1 MSHNPTLFHPD
12 AGGSTVIVVPQLGE
26 GLTEARIVSLLKR
39 PGDQVGADEAIFA
52 LETDKANVE
61 IEAPH
66 AGVIGD
72 WLVREGQTV
81 PIHAPVVHII
91 APQAVPSQAV
101 PSQAVPPPA
110 TDPSRT
116 QHALAPSGQPG
127 AARIPPRTRAL
138 CRSLGL
144 DEQALRAIPARTGTL
159 LEADVL
165 AHLKS
170 DSDPPLQ
177 EQQRYQGKQSYH
189 DRPLSDRQRTFIRRA
204 APASP
209 LAPLAASVKRPLPW
223 ACVERA
229 FKAAR
234 KQHPEL
240 RITHF
245 QLMAYHVVQT
255 AASHPKFRSV
265 LIGQECV
272 REFAHVNLGIAVAL
286 PGDELATAL
295 LPQADTLDF
304 SSFAGAIKTRTRE
317 ARRGQDQ
324 ADATMQIVLTCLGNS
339 GITDASPTL
348 VAPAVAVLFIGDKYE
363 GSGGTLVNLVLTFDH
378 RLINGLG
385 AARFLQALVRHLE
398 RAGAE

>member
-1 MSHNPTLFHPD
+1 MSQNLTLIHPD

-39 PGDQVGADEAIFA
+39 PGDWIKADEALFA

-72 WLVREGQTV
+72 WLVCEGQTV
-81 PIHAPVVHII
+81 PIHAPVVHI
-91 APQAVPSQAV
+91 VPSQAA
-101 PSQAVPPPA
+101 PSQAAPLPA
-110 TDPSRT
+110 MEPSRSS
-116 QHALAPSGQPG
+116 QHALTPYALTPSAQPG
-127 AARIPPRTRAL
+127 APRIPPRTRAL

-144 DEQALRAIPARTGTL
+144 DEHALRAIPARTGTL
-159 LEADVL
+159 LETDVL
-165 AHLKS
+165 AYLKS
-170 DSDPPLQ
+170 RSETSAQ
-177 EQQRYQGKQSYH
+177 EKQSYR
-189 DRPLSDRQRTFIRRA
+189 DGPLSDRQRTFIRRA

-209 LAPLAASVKRPLPW
+209 LSPLPASVKRPLPW

-234 KQHPEL
+234 EQRPEL
-240 RITHF
+240 KITHF

-304 SSFAGAIKTRTRE
+304 SSFVGAIKTRTRE
-317 ARRGQDQ
+317 ARRGQEQ

-348 VAPAVAVLFIGDKYE
+348 VAPAVAVLFVGDKYE
-363 GSGGTLVNLVLTFDH
+363 ESGRALVNLVLTFDH

-385 AARFLQALVRHLE
+385 AAKFLQALVRQLE
-398 RAGAE
+398 QAGTE

>member
-1 MSHNPTLFHPD
+1 MSQNPTLIHSDAIHSD
-12 AGGSTVIVVPQLGE
+12 AGRSSVIVVPQLGE

-39 PGDQVGADEAIFA
+39 PGDRVRADEAIFA
-52 LETDKANVE
+52 VETDKANVE

-66 AGVIGD
+66 AGVLGN
-72 WLVREGQTV
+72 WLVCEGQTV
-81 PIHAPVVHII
+81 SIYAPVVHIV
-91 APQAVPSQAV
+91 PFQAVPSEAV
-101 PSQAVPPPA
+101 PRPA
-110 TDPSRT
+110 ADPSWT
-116 QHALAPSGQPG
+116 QHALTPSGQLG

-144 DEQALRAIPARTGTL
+144 DEHTLQAIPARSGTL
-159 LEADVL
+159 LESDIHAY
-165 AHLKS
+165 LKS
-170 DSDPPLQ
+170 RS
-177 EQQRYQGKQSYH
+177 ETSVHEKQRYH
-189 DRPLSDRQRTFIRRA
+189 DGLLSDRQRTFIRRA

-209 LAPLAASVKRPLPW
+209 LAPLPASVKRPLPW
-223 ACVERA
+223 ACVEHA

-240 RITHF
+240 KITHF
-245 QLMAYHVVQT
+245 QLVAYYVVQT

-272 REFAHVNLGIAVAL
+272 REYAHVNLGIAVAL

-304 SSFAGAIKTRTRE
+304 SSFAGAIKRRTRE

-324 ADATMQIVLTCLGNS
+324 ADATMQIILTCLGNS

-348 VAPAVAVLFIGDKYE
+348 VSPAVAVLFIGDKYE
-363 GSGGTLVNLVLTFDH
+363 ESGRTLVNLVLTFDH

-385 AARFLQALVRHLE
+385 AAKFLQALVRRLE
-398 RAGAE
+398 QAAAE

>member
-1 MSHNPTLFHPD
+1 MSQNLTFIHPD

-39 PGDQVGADEAIFA
+39 PGDWIKADEALFA

-72 WLVREGQTV
+72 WLVCEGQTV

-91 APQAVPSQAV
+91 PSQAV
-101 PSQAVPPPA
+101 QSQAASLPA
-110 TDPSRT
+110 TEPSRSSN
-116 QHALAPSGQPG
+116 HALTPLAQPG
-127 AARIPPRTRAL
+127 ATRIPPRTRAL

-144 DEQALRAIPARTGTL
+144 DEHVLQAIPARTGTL
-159 LEADVL
+159 LETDVL
-165 AHLKS
+165 AYLKS
-170 DSDPPLQ
+170 RSETSAQ
-177 EQQRYQGKQSYH
+177 EKQSSH
-189 DRPLSDRQRTFIRRA
+189 DGPLSDRQRTFIRRA

-209 LAPLAASVKRPLPW
+209 LSPLPASVKRPLPW

-229 FKAAR
+229 FRSAR
-234 KQHPEL
+234 EQRPEL
-240 RITHF
+240 KITHF
-245 QLMAYHVVQT
+245 QLIAYHVVQT

-304 SSFAGAIKTRTRE
+304 SSFVGAIKTRTRE
-317 ARRGQDQ
+317 ARRGQEQ

-363 GSGGTLVNLVLTFDH
+363 ESGRTLVNLVLTFDH

-385 AARFLQALVRHLE
+385 AAKFLQALVRELE
-398 RAGAE
+398 QAGTE